1 MLSPVC
7 NFFET
12 LIYLS
17 CWSVVKPVCSLNVRW
32 CHLEMLKSQSISR
45 HECYGRIR
53 KNVSIL
59 CSPSSQIRPENIK
72 TWMRLLLIF
81 SLRDHFHS
89 RMLFWIFIFRIGD
102 ICLNCSVANEACRK
116 LSWENCL
123 RLIFDLLYS
132 RALNLFHLIISHHA
146 KTFV

>member
-12 LIYLS
+12 FIYLS
-17 CWSVVKPVCSLNVRW
+17 CVSDVKPVCSLNVRW

-59 CSPSSQIRPENIK
+59 CSPSSLKSDLKIK
-72 TWMRLLLIF
+72 TFEWDSFSF